1 MAKAS
6 YYVSEE
12 KKFKL
17 IGWISKITQQ
27 RIETEKLGI
36 HWFLEESTK
45 VVGESLPEN
54 VIMKYLRMS
63 NLVPVGEIKNGGTP
77 FEQLQQLRDRIAR
90 LEHAVFENDAKTN

>member
-1 MAKAS
+1 MATS
-6 YYVSEE
+6 YYISEE

-17 IGWISKITQQ
+17 IGWIAKITQQ

-45 VVGESLPEN
+45 VIGEN
-54 VIMKYLRMS
+54 VPEKVLVKYLRMA

-90 LEHAVFENDAKTN
+90 LEHAVFGNDAKTN